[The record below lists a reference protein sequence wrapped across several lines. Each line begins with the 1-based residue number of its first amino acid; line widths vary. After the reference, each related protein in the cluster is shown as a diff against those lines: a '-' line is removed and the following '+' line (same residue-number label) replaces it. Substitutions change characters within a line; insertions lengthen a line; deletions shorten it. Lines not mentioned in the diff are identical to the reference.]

1 MDDTRRTALKD
12 LLNKIFHE
20 NSKVSTTDL
29 SESIG
34 NRNLFGN
41 VPGVERNVVVTL
53 YDVENRNGI
62 SSGQQS
68 VDNVTAQKSTATD
81 YEVDVL

>member
-41 VPGVERNVVVTL
+41 VPRVERNVVVTL